1 MPKNKRHNVQKGGKQ
16 SELVRF
22 FRPTKLKILAAS
34 LLYFSNFVSFFGL
47 IFNYPIYVLFY
58 WGKPPPAG
66 FEGLVAFVVHIAYLY
81 LLACIIA
88 RLLK

>member
-1 MPKNKRHNVQKGGKQ
+1 MPKNKRDRVPKSQR
-16 SELVRF
+16 LVDF
-22 FRPTKLKILAAS
+22 FRPTKLKILATT

-58 WGKPPPAG
+58 WGRPPLAG

-81 LLACIIA
+81 LLACVIT